1 MKSIYCRIFFHITYM
16 ILSNYATL
24 KFLMYSKPNYA
35 TDSQIEIDIINRICE
50 SVAIFKNFRANNS

>member
-16 ILSNYATL
+16 ILSNYVTL

-35 TDSQIEIDIINRICE
+35 TDS
-50 SVAIFKNFRANNS
+50 